1 MIKDPVTRE
10 FFRLREG
17 ERFIAEQLDGATPV
31 DVVHQRVEQKF
42 EATVA
47 PEVLAGFIKNLD
59 KNGLLERSGARSRS
73 WQERKQ
79 KRVAGGLLSLR
90 FKLLDPEKILCRLM
104 PYVRHCFRAEFMW
117 VSAGVIF
124 MAVAVTVLN
133 WPQVVAEASGLYKF
147 STLPLLIATIF
158 VVVTAHEFAHGL
170 TCKHFGGEVREMGF
184 LLMYFQPA
192 FYCNVSDA
200 WFFPKS
206 QRLWVSFAGPYFE
219 VFIWAVATLAWRATD
234 TDTWLNHVA
243 LVVMATSGIKTFF
256 NFNPLI
262 KLDGYYLL
270 SDALGIANL
279 RSKSF
284 RYVGDFIKSVGGL
297 VGRLPQVLPRERR
310 IFLTY
315 GVTAWIAS
323 VSILTYI
330 GWAIGEH
337 LIIEQQR
344 VAFFAF
350 TGLISMRFRDK
361 VQRLFGRSPRS
372 SGSSRSSWRDAWTRR
387 RLVKLLIAAAV
398 LLLLFVVKME
408 LRVAGPVNALPIRNA
423 DVRTEIDGIIEAIHV
438 DEGDHVEK
446 GQPIARI
453 IDRDVR
459 AELAKAEATRDE
471 SRARLKLLE
480 AGSRPEE
487 IDLARTSVTRFEEQ
501 LKYHRGRLDRYKTLN
516 EQQLTSMLDYEESA
530 RLVASAES
538 DLAEAKKKLDLLLAG
553 SRPEEIEA
561 LRGTVASLETQCNH
575 LAGQLRL
582 MDVLSP
588 AAGVVTTPSRQLR
601 SMRHQLVPKGALI
614 AKVQNLQNI
623 TAEIA
628 VSEKEIADVRP
639 GQFVA
644 LKVRAFPEKVFA
656 GKVAEIATTASG
668 DAASGA
674 GSDLSKIAAPAE
686 AAKSPNTIL
695 VTTEIDNSAG
705 LLKPGMSGM
714 AKIHCGKRRIVDL
727 ITRRLSRTFR
737 VEFWSWW

>member
-1 MIKDPVTRE
+1 MIKDPVSRE

-17 ERFIAEQLDGATPV
+17 ERFIAEQLDGSTPV

-47 PEVLAGFIKNLD
+47 PEVLAGFIKNLER
-59 KNGLLERSGARSRS
+59 NGLLEKPGTLGKAWR
-73 WQERKQ
+73 ERKQ
-79 KRVAGGLLSLR
+79 KRIAGGLLSLR

-104 PYVRHCFRAEFMW
+104 PWVRHCFTAEFVW
-117 VSAGVIF
+117 ISAGVIF
-124 MAVAVTVLN
+124 LAIAVTALN

-219 VFIWAVATLAWRATD
+219 VFIWALATLAWRATD
-234 TDTWLNHVA
+234 TDTWVNHVA

-279 RSKSF
+279 RSKAF
-284 RYVGDFIKSVGGL
+284 RYVGDFVKTAGGW
-297 VGRLPQVLPRERR
+297 VGRLPEVLPRERR
-310 IFLTY
+310 IFLWY

-323 VSILTYI
+323 VSILTYL
-330 GWAIGEH
+330 GWAFGEY
-337 LIIEQQR
+337 LIVEEQR

-361 VQRLFGRSPRS
+361 LQRLFGRSPRS
-372 SGSSRSSWRDAWTRR
+372 SSRSSRRSSWTRR
-387 RLVKLLIAAAV
+387 RTVKLLIAAAV

-408 LRVAGPVNALPIRNA
+408 LRVSGPVNALPVRNA

-438 DEGDHVEK
+438 DEGDRVEK
-446 GQPIARI
+446 GQAIARI

-459 AELAKAEATRDE
+459 AELARAEALRDE

-487 IDLARTSVTRFEEQ
+487 IDLARTTVTRFEEQ
-501 LKYHRGRLDRYKTLN
+501 LKYHRGRLDRYRTLN

-561 LRGTVASLETQCNH
+561 LKGTVASLETQCRH
-575 LAGQLRL
+575 LAEQLRL

-588 AAGVVTTPSRQLR
+588 AAGIVTTPSRQLR
-601 SMRHQLVPKGALI
+601 AMRHQLVPKGALI
-614 AKVQNLQNI
+614 AKVQNFQNI

-674 GSDLSKIAAPAE
+674 GSDISKIAAPAE

-695 VTTEIDNSAG
+695 VTTEIDNSDG
-705 LLKPGMSGM
+705 HLKPGMSGM
-714 AKIHCGKRRIVDL
+714 AKIYCGKRRIIDL